1 MSTLVGVE
9 AYIFDA
15 YGTLFD
21 LKNPVAARAAR
32 VGDKAFQLSELWRQK
47 QLEYSWI
54 RSLMGSHADFWK
66 VTGDALDFT
75 LDNLNINDPALRS
88 ELMELYLSLPAF
100 EEVPDVLRTLRS
112 KGLKTGILSNG
123 SPTMLT
129 SVVNHSNIAAS
140 LDFILSVEEIGIF
153 KPSHKVYHLAAERL
167 NITPEKVAFF
177 SSNAWDIAGAS
188 SFGFQAVWCNRGN
201 APNERLP
208 GQPIAEITN
217 LKDIL
222 DLLEG

>member
-1 MSTLVGVE
+1 
-9 AYIFDA
+9 
-15 YGTLFD
+15 
-21 LKNPVAARAAR
+21 
-32 VGDKAFQLSELWRQK
+32 
-47 QLEYSWI
+47 
-54 RSLMGSHADFWK
+54 
-66 VTGDALDFT
+66 
-75 LDNLNINDPALRS
+75 
-88 ELMELYLSLPAF
+88 
-100 EEVPDVLRTLRS
+100 
-112 KGLKTGILSNG
+112 
-123 SPTMLT
+123 MLT